1 MDCPHCSSSS
11 TLERKVLTKQGYKCY
26 QCRNCNKFFNERTL
40 SPFNLLRYPSELIFK
55 VITWRLRYK
64 LSLRDLSELLMNEGI
79 TISHET
85 VREWEAKFAP
95 VIEKDLREQRKGKAT
110 KSWYIDETLIP
121 VKKEKHYYYR
131 AIDNRGRLV
140 ATTFSKVRD
149 LETAEGFFKK
159 AVETIGHKPEKA
171 TTDKEV
177 CYPKAINKVLGRT
190 VEHRTIR
197 YLNNRLEQDH
207 RGIKQRIKPMLG
219 FKSPVSAARFTGAFD
234 ELKNFFRVRE
244 FRNDIVTAMKR
255 RVHIKG
261 QFLRLRKQFLATK
274 LIWKQSEMFLV

>member
-1 MDCPHCSSSS
+1 
-11 TLERKVLTKQGYKCY
+11 
-26 QCRNCNKFFNERTL
+26 
-40 SPFNLLRYPSELIFK
+40 
-55 VITWRLRYK
+55 
-64 LSLRDLSELLMNEGI
+64 MNEGI
-79 TISHET
+79 SISHET
-85 VREWEAKFAP
+85 VRDWETKFAP
-95 VIEKDLREQRKGKAT
+95 VIEEDLRAKRKGKAS

-121 VKKEKHYYYR
+121 VKKEYHYYYR

-140 ATTFSKVRD
+140 ETTFSKVRD
-149 LETAEGFFKK
+149 LKTAESFFKK

-177 CYPKAINKVLGRT
+177 CYPKAINKVLVHT

-219 FKSPVSAARFTGAFD
+219 FKSEASAARFTGAFD
-234 ELKNFFRVRE
+234 ELRSYFRVRE
-244 FRNDIVTAMKR
+244 FRNEIIPAMKR

-274 LIWKQSEMFLV
+274 QIWKQSEMVLV

>member
-11 TLERKVLTKQGYKCY
+11 TLERKALTKQGYKCY
-26 QCRNCNKFFNERTL
+26 HCRNCSKFFNKKTL
-40 SPFNLLRYPSELIFK
+40 SPFNLLRYSSELIFK
-55 VITWRLRYK
+55 VETWRLRYK
-64 LSLRDLSELLMNEGI
+64 LSLRDLSELLMKEGI

-85 VREWEAKFAP
+85 VRLWEEKFAP
-95 VIEKDLREQRKGKAT
+95 VIEADLKEQRKGKASN
-110 KSWYIDETLIP
+110 SWYVDETLVP
-121 VKKEKHYYYR
+121 VKKELHYYYH

-149 LETAEGFFKK
+149 LQTAESFFKK
-159 AVETIGHKPEKA
+159 VVETIGHKPGKV

-219 FKSPVSAARFTGAFD
+219 FKSPTSAARFPGGFD
-234 ELKNFFRVRE
+234 EMRNYYRVRE
-244 FRNDIVTAMKR
+244 FRNEIIPAIKR
-255 RVHIKG
+255 RAHIKG
-261 QFLRLRKQFLATK
+261 QFFRLRKQFVATK
-274 LIWKQSEMFLV
+274 LIWKQSEMVLV